1 MGTCGRYEEDDSSGN
16 LSILIPQ
23 IVPPSSSLRK
33 QDKKF
38 IHQRPR
44 TCGGFS
50 PHVPCFHL
58 QPSVP
63 DRKNVTLISLSVLY
77 SQLDDELVN
86 LNQDFVFFPREF
98 VMCTLQWMTLCWF
111 LKKKEKQK
119 KNKNRFRV
127 SKQFLYDIL
136 NLFYLF

>member
-98 VMCTLQWMTLCWF
+98 VMCTLKWMTF
-111 LKKKEKQK
+111 LKKKKKWK

-127 SKQFLYDIL
+127 NKQFLYDIL
-136 NLFYLF
+136 NLFYLS